1 MPIVVGMDIGGSRT
15 RGRVSEGGKVLAEA
29 VVDGANV
36 TALAQATVV
45 SRLQA
50 LIDKLGNPK
59 VAACCAGAAGSEV
72 PGAADRLARILR
84 DLLPGAGIQVV
95 HDAQLVLAAAGLTAG
110 TAVIAGTGSVAYGKD
125 RRGRELRI
133 GGWGWLLG
141 DEGSGVWI
149 VREAAREVL
158 RRVDVG
164 GEPGP
169 LTESLMKACSV
180 EHPLEIRRVLHA
192 KLEPEHWAELAPAV
206 FDVVASDSGAADI
219 VTRAAA
225 VLGDLALSVHE
236 RLGKP
241 GPIVL
246 AGGLLRHQPTLE
258 QAVRSRLQP
267 HAPQIARLDQPAVAG
282 AIRLAEQLT
291 ATSDPPSRIEEG

>member
-1 MPIVVGMDIGGSRT
+1 MPVVLGMDIGGSRT
-15 RGRVSEGGKVLAEA
+15 RGRVSEGGKLLAEA

-36 TALAQATVV
+36 TALPPATVV

-72 PGAADRLARILR
+72 PGAADRLVRILR
-84 DLLPGAGIQVV
+84 DLLPGARIQVV
-95 HDAQLVLAAAGLTAG
+95 HDAQLVLAAAGLTVG
-110 TAVIAGTGSVAYGKD
+110 TAIIAGTGSVAYGKD

-164 GEPGP
+164 SEPGP
-169 LTESLMKACSV
+169 LTSSLMKACRV
-180 EHPLEIRRVLHA
+180 EHPLEIRRVLFA
-192 KLEPEHWAELAPAV
+192 KLEPEQWAELAPAV
-206 FDVVASDSGAADI
+206 FDVAASDSGAADI
-219 VTRAAA
+219 VSRAAV
-225 VLGDLALSVHE
+225 VLGDLALSVHD
-236 RLGKP
+236 RLGNP

-246 AGGLLRHQPTLE
+246 AGGLLRHQATLE
-258 QAVRSRLQP
+258 QAVRARLQP
-267 HAPQIARLDQPAVAG
+267 HAPQIDRLDQPAVAG
-282 AIRLAEQLT
+282 AVRLAEQLA
-291 ATSDPPSRIEEG
+291 ATSDSPSRDIGG

>member
-1 MPIVVGMDIGGSRT
+1 MPAVLGMDIGGSRT
-15 RGRVSEGGKVLAEA
+15 RGRLSDGGKVLAEA
-29 VVDGANV
+29 VVDGANI
-36 TALAQATVV
+36 TALAQSTVV

-50 LIDKLGNPK
+50 LMDKLGNPK

-84 DLLPGAGIQVV
+84 DLLPGARIHVV

-141 DEGSGVWI
+141 DQGSGVWI

-164 GEPGP
+164 SEPGP
-169 LTESLMKACSV
+169 LTSSLMKACIV
-180 EHPLEIRRVLHA
+180 DHPLEIRRVLHA
-192 KLEPEHWAELAPAV
+192 RLEPEQWAELAPAV
-206 FDVVASDSGAADI
+206 FDSAAADSGAAEI
-219 VTRAAA
+219 VTRAGAA
-225 VLGDLALSVHE
+225 LGDLARSVHE
-236 RLGKP
+236 RLAKP

-267 HAPQIARLDQPAVAG
+267 CTSQINRLDQPAVAG
-282 AIRLAEQLT
+282 AVRLAEQLA
-291 ATSDPPSRIEEG
+291 ATSVFPSPWGQG